1 MRDRSTRKKRGRRV
15 TAEEKALLER
25 VSSAVQQASAGAES
39 AIEDE
44 AARQG
49 ASLLLEQQE
58 DGFVSALAIM
68 LIPRELK
75 EGSRRIA
82 AIAQPFGF
90 VAKIG
95 KERLAV
101 IAPAGYVTDFASIP
115 WYASWIIN
123 PFGRHAEAAVIHDWL
138 YTLGKPGDA
147 KNRLVA
153 DKAFVRALRL
163 LEVGWLKRIVMYF
176 FVRVGGKNGYGLA
189 GDFTFRKLDDLS
201 VLDPPPER
209 APYMNSFASA
219 ELPRSVRR
227 KAAQAA
233 TAKEPAP

>member
-1 MRDRSTRKKRGRRV
+1 MDKPNRKKRGRSV
-15 TAEEKALLER
+15 SQEEKALLNR
-25 VSSAVQQASAGAES
+25 VSEAVQQASAGAES

-44 AARQG
+44 AARHG
-49 ASLLLEQQE
+49 ASLLFDQKE

-82 AIAQPFGF
+82 AIVQPFGF
-90 VAKIG
+90 VAKVG

-115 WYASWIIN
+115 WYVSWIIN

-138 YTLGKPGDA
+138 YTLGKPGDR
-147 KNRLVA
+147 KNRLMA
-153 DKAFVRALRL
+153 DKAFIRALRL
-163 LEVGWLKRIVMYF
+163 LEVGWMKRLVMYF
-176 FVRVGGKNGYGLA
+176 FVRVGGNKGYGLPD
-189 GDFTFRKLDDLS
+189 DFTFRKLEDLS
-201 VLDPPPER
+201 VLDPPPDR
-209 APYMNSFASA
+209 APFMSSFASA
-219 ELPRSVRR
+219 QLPRNVRR

-233 TAKEPAP
+233 TAKEPAA